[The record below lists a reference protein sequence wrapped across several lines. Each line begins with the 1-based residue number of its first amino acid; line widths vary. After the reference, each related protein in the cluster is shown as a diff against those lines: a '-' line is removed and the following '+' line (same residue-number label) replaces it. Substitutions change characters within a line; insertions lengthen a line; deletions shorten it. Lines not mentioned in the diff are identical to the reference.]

1 MRRQRVLL
9 AAVLILGVGIAS
21 AVAFAL
27 AAAEERAPESL
38 LPADSVVYFGWDGTE
53 KHKAAWEKTACYEAL
68 DKTHLVKTLADFA
81 LSYIPADSPVPQEAV
96 RQLFEGIARQGIS
109 VSATFPKEQTYP
121 RVIVVLHHA
130 AGLESGFN
138 SSISKVFEAQKL
150 IKFETSTI
158 RGRRVTRGIL
168 PSYTETGQSAGA
180 LSGSTGVVVSPGPEL
195 AWWADGGHLV
205 LVFGEGAVEAA
216 LDVADGKSPP
226 IIQSAN
232 WRKYRE
238 ESSDFQAIAAAWCN
252 VAALHARY
260 GDYVMQE
267 KTDRAPKFTVGELID
282 ILGGERLVSVGMRCG
297 LKDRAIV
304 TDCVIDAPSPRTGIL
319 ALADQSPITL
329 AALPPLPKNTT
340 GFGLASFNW
349 SKAYDTILNI
359 ARNIADKAN
368 NNGSQQV
375 DAVMQRAPEILGF
388 DPKRELVDTLG
399 HVACIYGDTAA
410 GIPGGFGFTI
420 ALSVEKPDVLQKTLK
435 TGFEKLQT
443 VFPNGFNVAEEERSG
458 RPVWVA
464 DMGGL
469 PIHPAAALDKKWLW
483 IGLTPQSIESALLR
497 VDGKLEQWKPSE
509 AEQAALDS
517 VPKEFVGLS
526 LTDPRPLYTAV
537 VSYLPMVAGFI
548 NNAAEQGSGKARG
561 QQSGGR
567 MALLADI
574 PPAEVITRPMFP
586 NVTAVTVDAK
596 GVRLQSR
603 ESAPGVSAGA
613 FVGAPVMVA
622 LLLPAV
628 QASREAARR
637 TESKNHIKQ
646 LLLAM
651 HNYHDVYKSFPQG
664 THPNPDLKPDKRLS
678 WLTDLLP
685 FLEYKPIYDLIDFKK
700 AWDDPANRKVATEL
714 PLALFINPSVG
725 PQKAN
730 GFPVTEYVGMA
741 GVGADGPILPVTS
754 PRAGVFAY
762 DRVTRLDDIKDGT
775 SNTIAISECNKD
787 LGPWAAGG
795 RATIRSLTKQP
806 YIDGPDGLGGHP
818 EGCLVG
824 FADGSARFISKQ
836 IDAKTLEALM
846 TINGREPIRLPGQ

>member
-27 AAAEERAPESL
+27 AAREERAPESL

-81 LSYIPADSPVPQEAV
+81 LSYIPADSPVPQESV
-96 RQLFEGIARQGIS
+96 RQLFEGIARRGIS

-130 AGLESGFN
+130 AGLEAGFN
-138 SSISKVFEAQKL
+138 SAIPKLFAAQKL

-168 PSYTETGQSAGA
+168 PSYTETGRSAGA
-180 LSGSTGVVVSPGPEL
+180 LSGPTALVVSPGPEL

-205 LVFGEGAVEAA
+205 LVFGERAVEAT

-226 IIQSAN
+226 ITQSAN

-238 ESSDFQAIAAAWCN
+238 EPSDFQAIAAAWCN

-267 KTDRAPKFTVGELID
+267 KTDRSPRFTVGELID
-282 ILGGERLVSVGMRCG
+282 ILGGERLVGVGLRCG
-297 LKDRAIV
+297 LRDRAIV
-304 TDCVIDAPSPRTGIL
+304 TDCVIEAPSPRTGIL
-319 ALADQSPITL
+319 ALADQAPITL
-329 AALPPLPKNTT
+329 AALPPLPGTTT

-349 SKAYDTILNI
+349 SKAYDTILDTV
-359 ARNIADKAN
+359 RKIADK
-368 NNGSQQV
+368 GSNDGSRQL

-388 DPKRELVDTLG
+388 DPKSELVDALG
-399 HVACIYGDTAA
+399 HVVCIYGDTAA
-410 GIPGGFGFTI
+410 GVPGGFGFTI

-443 VFPNGFNVAEEERSG
+443 VFPNGFNAAEEERSG
-458 RPVWVA
+458 RPVWVV
-464 DMGGL
+464 DMGSL
-469 PIHPAAALDKKWLW
+469 PIHPTAALDKKWLW

-497 VDGKLEQWKPSE
+497 VDGKLDSWKPSE

-526 LTDPRPLYTAV
+526 LTDPRPLYSAV
-537 VSYLPMVAGFI
+537 VTYLPIVAGFI
-548 NNAAEQGSGKARG
+548 NNAAEQGSGKPQAR
-561 QQSGGR
+561 QAGGKR
-567 MALLADI
+567 MALLSEI

-586 NVTAVTVDAK
+586 NITAVTVDSK

-603 ESAPGVSAGA
+603 ESAPGLSAGA

-628 QASREAARR
+628 QAAREAARR

-651 HNYHDVYKSFPQG
+651 HNYHDVHKSFPQG
-664 THPNPDLKPDKRLS
+664 THPNPGLKPDKRLS
-678 WLTDLLP
+678 WQTDLLP

-700 AWDDPANRKVATEL
+700 AWDDPANKMAVDS
-714 PLALFINPSVG
+714 PLALFINPSLG
-725 PQKAN
+725 PQRAN

-741 GVGADGPILPVTS
+741 GVGADGPMLPVTS

-787 LGPWAAGG
+787 LGSWAAGG
-795 RATIRSLTKQP
+795 RATIRSLTKKP

-818 EGCLVG
+818 EGCVMG
-824 FADGSARFISKQ
+824 FADGSVRFISKS
-836 IDAKTLEALM
+836 IDAQTLEALM
-846 TINGREPIRLPGQ
+846 TINGHEPIRLPGQ

>member
-1 MRRQRVLL
+1 MRRQWIFF

-53 KHKAAWEKTACYEAL
+53 KHKAAWEKTACYEAI

-138 SSISKVFEAQKL
+138 AAIPKLFAAQKL

-168 PSYTETGQSAGA
+168 PNYTEAGQSAGT
-180 LSGSTGVVVSPGPEL
+180 LSGPTAVVVSPGPEL

-205 LVFGEGAVEAA
+205 LVFGEGAVDAT

-226 IIQSAN
+226 ITQSAN

-329 AALPPLPKNTT
+329 AALPPLPKTTT

-388 DPKRELVDTLG
+388 DPKSELVDALG
-399 HVACIYGDTAA
+399 HVVCIYGDTAA

-537 VSYLPMVAGFI
+537 VSYLPMVAGLI
-548 NNAAEQGSGKARG
+548 NNAAEPGSGKARG
-561 QQSGGR
+561 RQSGGR
-567 MALLADI
+567 MAILADI

-603 ESAPGVSAGA
+603 ESAPGLSAGA

-637 TESKNHIKQ
+637 TESRNHLKQ
-646 LLLAM
+646 LMLAM
-651 HNYHDVYKSFPQG
+651 HNYHDVYKSFPAG

-700 AWDDPANRKVATEL
+700 AWDDRANKMAADS
-714 PLALFINPSVG
+714 PLALFINPSLG

-741 GVGADGPILPVTS
+741 GVGADGPMLPVTS

-787 LGPWAAGG
+787 LGSWAAGG
-795 RATIRSLTKQP
+795 RATIRSLTKKP
-806 YIDGPDGLGGHP
+806 YIDGSDGLGGHP
-818 EGCLVG
+818 EGCLMG
-824 FADGSARFISKQ
+824 FADGSVRFISKS
-836 IDAKTLEALM
+836 IDAQTLEALM
-846 TINGREPIRLPGQ
+846 TINGHEPIRLPGQ

>member
-1 MRRQRVLL
+1 MRRQRIFF

-27 AAAEERAPESL
+27 AASEEQAPESL

-121 RVIVVLHHA
+121 RVIVVLHRA

-138 SSISKVFEAQKL
+138 SAIPKLFAAQKL

-548 NNAAEQGSGKARG
+548 NNAAEPGSGKARG
-561 QQSGGR
+561 RQSGGR
-567 MALLADI
+567 MAILADI

-603 ESAPGVSAGA
+603 ESAPGLSAGA

-637 TESKNHIKQ
+637 TESRNHLKQ
-646 LLLAM
+646 LMLAM

-678 WLTDLLP
+678 WQTDLLP

-700 AWDDPANRKVATEL
+700 AWDDRANKMAADS
-714 PLALFINPSVG
+714 PLALFINPSLG

-741 GVGADGPILPVTS
+741 GVGADGPMLPVTS

-787 LGPWAAGG
+787 LGSWAAGG
-795 RATIRSLTKQP
+795 RATIRSLTKKP
-806 YIDGPDGLGGHP
+806 YIDGSDGLGGHP
-818 EGCLVG
+818 EGCLMG
-824 FADGSARFISKQ
+824 FADGSVRFISKS
-836 IDAKTLEALM
+836 IDAQTLEALM
-846 TINGREPIRLPGQ
+846 TINGHEPIRLPGQ